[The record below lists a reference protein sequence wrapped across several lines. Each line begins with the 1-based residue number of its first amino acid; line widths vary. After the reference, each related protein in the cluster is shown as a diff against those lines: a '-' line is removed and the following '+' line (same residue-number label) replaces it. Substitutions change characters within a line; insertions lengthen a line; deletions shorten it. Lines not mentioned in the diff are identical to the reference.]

1 MFECKCLLCGK
12 VWEVTCSTLC
22 KKNFVGCQCYR
33 GNVAVKQTWFRKYKV
48 GAKRRGLEFQISLE
62 EFITLCESPC
72 RYCGKI
78 GHTTTTTGGV
88 WSEWNHNGVDRIDP
102 TCGYV
107 LSNCQPA
114 CWRCNRM
121 KANLSEEKFLTK
133 IRLIYEH
140 KLHQS

>member
-1 MFECKCLLCGK
+1 MATKKFTFKKEKPPTGLASVGYTP
-12 VWEVTCSTLC
+12 VT
-22 KKNFVGCQCYR
+22 
-33 GNVAVKQTWFRKYKV
+33 
-48 GAKRRGLEFQISLE
+48 
-62 EFITLCESPC
+62 FIKLN
-72 RYCGKI
+72 GKI